1 MLIIHERRG
10 IDDATRERGDVD
22 RYEQLRGQAL
32 AGAPGVSRLG
42 LALLQHRGVTAWTRA
57 WHSTT
62 PGPPVSVSPS
72 APSGAPVVEREIVS
86 VLASMA
92 LACAAAA

>member
-1 MLIIHERRG
+1 
-10 IDDATRERGDVD
+10 
-22 RYEQLRGQAL
+22 LRGQAL
-32 AGAPGVSRLG
+32 AGAPGGSRLG
-42 LALLQHRGVTAWTRA
+42 LALLLHRGVTAWTRA

-62 PGPPVSVSPS
+62 PGLLVSASPS
-72 APSGAPVVEREIVS
+72 APGGAPVTEREIVR

>member
-1 MLIIHERRG
+1 VLIVRNRRAIDDRTRRG
-10 IDDATRERGDVD
+10 SDVD

-32 AGAPGVSRLG
+32 AGAPGCSRLG

-57 WHSTT
+57 WHSTA
-62 PGPPVSVSPS
+62 PRAPVSPPVAASV
-72 APSGAPVVEREIVS
+72 GAPVGEREIVR

-92 LACAAAA
+92 LACTAAA